1 MADSQVLDV
10 ILLVVAGIVLFRLY
24 TVLGRRTGNER
35 PREDFRLS
43 GPQPAPGAPDN
54 VVKLPDRAAAK
65 PEPAREGT
73 SDPVAGALLDIKLAD
88 RNFETEHFVSG
99 AKAAYEM
106 ILTAFAKA
114 DKATL
119 KPLLSDEVFTAFDST
134 IAGRDQRGERVTF
147 TFVGYKDAKIAH
159 AALKGRTAEIT
170 VAFGAQFISS
180 TTDAQGTVIEGD
192 PKNVRDVTD
201 VWTFARDVR
210 ARDPNW
216 TLVATSGAPT

>member
-1 MADSQVLDV
+1 MAESQVLDV

-54 VVKLPDRAAAK
+54 VVKLADRTTAK
-65 PEPAREGT
+65 PELARD
-73 SDPVAGALLDIKLAD
+73 SNNDPVAGALLDIKLAD
-88 RNFETEHFVSG
+88 RTFETDHFVSG

-114 DKATL
+114 DRAAL
-119 KPLLSDEVFTAFDST
+119 KPLLSEEVFGAFDAT
-134 IAGRDQRGERVTF
+134 IVGREQRGERVDF
-147 TFVGYKDAKIAH
+147 TFVGFKDVKVAH
-159 AALKGRTAEIT
+159 AVLKGRSAEIT

-180 TTDAQGTVIEGD
+180 TTDAHGTVIEGD
-192 PKNVRDVTD
+192 PKTVRDVTD

-216 TLVATSGAPT
+216 SLVATSGAPT